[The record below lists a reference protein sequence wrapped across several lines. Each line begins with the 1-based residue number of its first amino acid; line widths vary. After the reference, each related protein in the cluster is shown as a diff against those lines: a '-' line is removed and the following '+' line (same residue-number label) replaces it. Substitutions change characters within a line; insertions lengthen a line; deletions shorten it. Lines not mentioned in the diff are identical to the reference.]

1 MAQMRV
7 NGKRA
12 LAFTIFRAEKSL
24 RINQLKQ
31 KNASWRSPLAAGLSK
46 TTNDFNLSLLA
57 GELGFEPRQTE
68 SESVVLPLHHS
79 PSKRLV

>member
-24 RINQLKQ
+24 RINRLKQ
-31 KNASWRSPLAAGLSK
+31 K
-46 TTNDFNLSLLA
+46 
-57 GELGFEPRQTE
+57 
-68 SESVVLPLHHS
+68 
-79 PSKRLV
+79 KRIVEKPVSGGTFKNYQ